1 MEGGNGANRSLYP
14 NDLSLTFSGSVPF
27 PFQQG
32 TNEEEKPMNESLT
45 RVILSCT
52 EQTRDVGNEDGAP
65 RANEDL
71 PLGAPPDAKGRTDEE
86 NGERERGV
94 ERNGGEGRRKRARN
108 THSLIWAAL
117 KDRQAPAPLFILCD
131 PLGSSGWETLEVGSC

>member
-1 MEGGNGANRSLYP
+1 
-14 NDLSLTFSGSVPF
+14 
-27 PFQQG
+27 
-32 TNEEEKPMNESLT
+32 MNESLR
-45 RVILSCT
+45 RVILACT
-52 EQTRDVGNEDGAP
+52 KQTGDATWETRTGRRERMKIFPSG
-65 RANEDL
+65 
-71 PLGAPPDAKGRTDEE
+71 PLQMRKDGRTRKM
-86 NGERERGV
+86 ERERGV